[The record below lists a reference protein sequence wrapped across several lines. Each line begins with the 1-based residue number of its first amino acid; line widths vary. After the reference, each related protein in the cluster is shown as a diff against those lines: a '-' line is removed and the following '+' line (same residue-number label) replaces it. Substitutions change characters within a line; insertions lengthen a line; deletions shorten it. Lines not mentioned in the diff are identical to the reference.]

1 MTFTSY
7 KLANGTVVK
16 TLGEARDLDM
26 DYEIQ
31 FDEQL
36 NCDEIFERELSEA
49 DLELRARRMAV
60 FNTRHK
66 NFLRK
71 MAE

>member
-7 KLANGTVVK
+7 KLANGAVVK
-16 TLGEARDLDM
+16 TLGEARDSDM

-36 NCDEIFERELSEA
+36 NRDEIFERELSEA

-60 FNTRHK
+60 FNIRHK